1 MNARAGPGKA
11 GGGISGAGCYNRA
24 PVPRDLTQMLRRM
37 QDGQPGADDAL
48 ADAVYDEL
56 RAMARGH
63 LGRNARLAGAGVTIQ
78 PTMLANDT
86 LMKLIRQRQRYDNSG
101 HFFAIASRLMMR
113 VLIDY
118 HRARN
123 AQKRGRAAVHV
134 PLEPYHGDVV
144 PDERAAA
151 ADDVDVEAFGTALDR
166 LADLDA
172 RKADVARYR
181 ILWGL
186 TVPQVSET
194 LGVAVSTIERDWSF
208 AKAWLTKELAASARP

>member
-1 MNARAGPGKA
+1 MAQ
-11 GGGISGAGCYNRA
+11 
-24 PVPRDLTQMLRRM
+24 DLTQLLKRM
-37 QDGQPGADDAL
+37 QEGEPGADNDL
-48 ADAVYDEL
+48 AQAVYEEL

-63 LGRNARLAGAGVTIQ
+63 LGRNAGLAGAGVTIQ

-86 LMKLIRQRQRYDNSG
+86 LMKLIRQRQQFDNTG

-118 HRARN
+118 HRSRN

-134 PLEPYHGDVV
+134 PLEPHHGEVV
-144 PDERAAA
+144 TDERAAA
-151 ADDVDVEAFGTALDR
+151 ADDVDVEAFSAALDR
-166 LADLDA
+166 LGDLDA
-172 RKADVARYR
+172 RKADVVRYR

-194 LGVAVSTIERDWSF
+194 LGVAVSTIERDWAF
-208 AKAWLTKELAASARP
+208 AKAWLTKELGAGAAG